1 MNKILCLLV
10 IYIYTILG
18 SGCVTSRS
26 LTTPATVGGDLSN
39 NTSGALGRNRDS
51 KETRPGLATQWGET
65 RTSQVHSATFTR
77 SNPTMPIVNTL
88 YYNSREGIEA
98 MVGLSYQQATPR
110 TFPLVGNFF
119 SPGEI
124 AWGIQNEQGQ
134 LLEGLSANNRNYVIG
149 EVGRRYAI
157 VVHNYTDYR
166 VEVVLSVDGLDVMDG
181 RTAAFTKPGYLV
193 APHSTLTVDG
203 FRQSMETVAA
213 FRFGSVSESY
223 ANKKGDARNVGV
235 IGLALFYEYLPY
247 DEINR
252 RHSADPFPNQ
262 FATPP
267 E

>member
-18 SGCVTSRS
+18 SGCAPSA
-26 LTTPATVGGDLSN
+26 TTPGAAV
-39 NTSGALGRNRDS
+39 SGALGSNRGDE
-51 KETRPGLATQWGET
+51 KTRPGLATQWGET

-77 SNPTMPIVNTL
+77 GNPAMPIVNTL
-88 YYNSREGIEA
+88 YYNNREGIRA
-98 MVGLSYQQATPR
+98 MVGLSYQLATPR

-124 AWGIQNEQGQ
+124 TWGIQDEQGQ
-134 LLEGLSANNRNYVIG
+134 LLEGLSVNDKNYVIG
-149 EVGRRYAI
+149 EVGSRYSI

-181 RTAAFTKPGYLV
+181 KTAAFTKPGYLV
-193 APHSTLTVDG
+193 APRSTLTVDG

-223 ANKKGDARNVGV
+223 ANKKYGDTRNVGV
-235 IGLALFYEYLPY
+235 IGLALFYEYLPD

-252 RHSADPFPNQ
+252 RHSADPFPNR

>member
-1 MNKILCLLV
+1 LCLLT

-18 SGCVTSRS
+18 SGCGTTS
-26 LTTPATVGGDLSN
+26 TPHAAAG
-39 NTSGALGRNRDS
+39 GALGSNIS
-51 KETRPGLATQWGET
+51 GSEATRPGLATQWGET
-65 RTSQVHSATFTR
+65 RTSQVHSAAFTR
-77 SNPTMPIVNTL
+77 GNPATPIVNTL
-88 YYNSREGIEA
+88 YYNSREGIKA
-98 MVGLSYQQATPR
+98 MVGSTYQQATPR
-110 TFPLVGNFF
+110 TFPLVGHFF

-149 EVGRRYAI
+149 EVGSRYSI

-181 RTAAFTKPGYLV
+181 KAAAFTKPGYLV

-223 ANKKGDARNVGV
+223 ANKKYGDTRNVGV
-235 IGLALFYEYLPY
+235 IGLALFYEPLPD

-252 RHSADPFPNQ
+252 RHSADPFPNR

>member
-18 SGCVTSRS
+18 SGCAPSA
-26 LTTPATVGGDLSN
+26 TTPGVAVGGSLGSN
-39 NTSGALGRNRDS
+39 ISGGE
-51 KETRPGLATQWGET
+51 ETRPGLATQWGET
-65 RTSQVHSATFTR
+65 RTSQVHSAAFTR
-77 SNPTMPIVNTL
+77 GNPAMPIVNTL
-88 YYNSREGIEA
+88 YYNSREGIRA
-98 MVGLSYQQATPR
+98 MVGSWVYQQATPTPR

-134 LLEGLSANNRNYVIG
+134 LLESLSVNDKNYVIG

-157 VVHNYTDYR
+157 VVHNYTDRR

-181 RTAAFTKPGYLV
+181 KAAAFTKPGYLIE
-193 APHSTLTVDG
+193 PNSTLKVDG

-223 ANKKGDARNVGV
+223 ANKKYGDTRNVGV
-235 IGLALFYEYLPY
+235 IGLALFYEYLPD

-252 RHSADPFPNQ
+252 RHSADPFPNR

>member
-1 MNKILCLLV
+1 MNKILCLLI

-18 SGCVTSRS
+18 SGCVTAP
-26 LTTPATVGGDLSN
+26 LPTPATVGSDLSN
-39 NTSGALGRNRDS
+39 NTSGALGSNTS
-51 KETRPGLATQWGET
+51 GSEETRPGLATQWGET

-88 YYNSREGIEA
+88 YYNSREGIKA
-98 MVGLSYQQATPR
+98 MVGLTYQQATPK

-124 AWGIQNEQGQ
+124 AWGIQNEPGQ

-149 EVGRRYAI
+149 EVGSRYSI

-181 RTAAFTKPGYLV
+181 KAAAFTKPGYLV

-223 ANKKGDARNVGV
+223 ANKKGNTRNVGV
-235 IGLALFYEYLPY
+235 IGLALFYELLPD

-252 RHSADPFPNQ
+252 RHSADPFPNR

>member
-1 MNKILCLLV
+1 MNKILCLLI

-18 SGCVTSRS
+18 SGCVSKP
-26 LTTPATVGGDLSN
+26 LTTPAVVG
-39 NTSGALGRNRDS
+39 GALGSNIS
-51 KETRPGLATQWGET
+51 GGEETRPGLATQWGET
-65 RTSQVHSATFTR
+65 RTSQVHSAAFTR
-77 SNPTMPIVNTL
+77 GNPAMPIVNTL
-88 YYNSREGIEA
+88 YYNNREGIGA
-98 MVGLSYQQATPR
+98 IVGSLVYQQATPR
-110 TFPLVGNFF
+110 TFPLVGNLA
-119 SPGEI
+119 PGEI

-134 LLEGLSANNRNYVIG
+134 LLEGLSVDDKNYVIG

-157 VVHNYTDYR
+157 VVHNYTDRR

-181 RTAAFTKPGYLV
+181 KAAAFTKSGYLV
-193 APHSTLTVDG
+193 APYSTLTVDG

-223 ANKKGDARNVGV
+223 ANKKYGDTRNVGV
-235 IGLALFYEYLPY
+235 IGLALFYEYLPD

-252 RHSADPFPNQ
+252 RHSADPFPNR